1 MKQLLTS
8 AVFIMA
14 AITAHAQT
22 DTTKTETEKPD
33 TIKVGGMVIIN
44 KKGSDPG
51 TVNESSGSSSDD
63 FGVYFKKS
71 NKGKSGRRLATSWLN
86 FDFGFNNYIDRTDY
100 TTAEAKDYAR
110 AVRPGEEPYT
120 KEDLRVDPGKSINF
134 NLWIVKQR
142 WGISRDNKFN
152 VKWGL
157 MLETNNYR
165 YVLRNSYVNAPS
177 PYVFRDSFEIR
188 KNKLAMDYLTVPLL
202 IGFNTKP
209 YAEDGFAVS
218 VGVSMGY
225 LYSSRNKQV
234 STEYGKRQN
243 RSNFG
248 FEPWKFQYLAE
259 IGIGIVKLYGSYSPQ
274 TFYVRGL
281 DISPYNVGL
290 RFGEWW

>member
-1 MKQLLTS
+1 MKHLLTT
-8 AVFIMA
+8 AALMMA
-14 AITAHAQT
+14 AIIAHTQT
-22 DTTKTETEKPD
+22 DTTKVETEKPD

-51 TVNESSGSSSDD
+51 TVNESEESTGGVYYKKKSSS
-63 FGVYFKKS
+63 Y
-71 NKGKSGRRLATSWLN
+71 KGNRRLATSWLN

-120 KEDLRVDPGKSINF
+120 EEDLRVDPGKSINF
-134 NLWIVKQR
+134 NLWIIKQR

-165 YVLRNSYVNAPS
+165 YERPNSYVNAPS
-177 PYVFRDSFEIR
+177 PYVFRDSLTLR

-202 IGFNTKP
+202 IGINTKP

-234 STEYGKRQN
+234 SQEIGKRQN
-243 RSNFG
+243 RGNFG
-248 FEPWKFQYLAE
+248 FEPWKFQYIGE
-259 IGIGIVKLYGSYSPQ
+259 IGIGLVKLYGSYSPQ

-281 DISPYNVGL
+281 DIAPYNVGL
-290 RFGEWW
+290 RLGEWW